1 MPDAAAR
8 VLLVDDE
15 PALLRMMSLYLSRLG
30 FAVTTSATTEQAW
43 EEFQKAPAEIAIA
56 ILDATMAGLAM
67 EDLAL
72 QMLLA
77 NPATRVIV
85 SSGYPVNMADLEAAA
100 PGRVAF
106 LHKPYVGETLAAL
119 VRRMLG
125 PQEESV

>member
-1 MPDAAAR
+1 
-8 VLLVDDE
+8 
-15 PALLRMMSLYLSRLG
+15 MSLYLGRLG
-30 FAVTTSATTEQAW
+30 FSVTTAATTERAW

-77 NPATRVIV
+77 NSSMRVIV
-85 SSGYPVNMADLEAAA
+85 SSGYPVNMADLEGAA

-106 LHKPYVGETLAAL
+106 LHKPYTGDALAAL